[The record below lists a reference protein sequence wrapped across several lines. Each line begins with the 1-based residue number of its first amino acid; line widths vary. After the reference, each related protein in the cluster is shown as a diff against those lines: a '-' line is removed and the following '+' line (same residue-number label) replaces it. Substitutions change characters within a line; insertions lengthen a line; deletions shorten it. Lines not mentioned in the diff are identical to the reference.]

1 MKTENGKSKME
12 GAATELVCI
21 RCPIGCMVTVAKRPD
36 GTWDITGNTCN
47 RGAEYAKKELTD
59 PTRIVTSTVR
69 LRNVAQAVNSVK
81 TKSDIPKG
89 KMMECMAALRD
100 VELEAPVRIGDVAL
114 ANVAGT
120 GVDMVVTKSVEKVG

>member
-47 RGAEYAKKELTD
+47 RGAE
-59 PTRIVTSTVR
+59 
-69 LRNVAQAVNSVK
+69 
-81 TKSDIPKG
+81 
-89 KMMECMAALRD
+89 
-100 VELEAPVRIGDVAL
+100 
-114 ANVAGT
+114 
-120 GVDMVVTKSVEKVG
+120 